1 VRFFLSSHTVRVVK
15 RENGEKQIYKLDQ
28 LPNQQDFFDILQ
40 NFLNYLNQQPVVD
53 NGKQNTIQVNQI
65 NIDVNKRIIAGI
77 VDSGSYGI
85 NSKLVN
91 IHTQQTSYL
100 RNPDDAEILPF
111 YFMFYLPKDRDE
123 GIFLIENIGRYE
135 TKKAFCK
142 VLRDFTSSKYD
153 GISVD
158 INKLIPSQLLDHF
171 LSKSKITKLKFIK
184 YKFSSDKFDTLSDTH
199 IEEDMNITK
208 ETTFRASNLPIF
220 DKVKQA
226 ISNKKAVKQL
236 FELEEVKDYDRVK
249 IELKIGQTTKTIDLE
264 NCDDFNNSID
274 ITDELVIDPVTGH
287 PTIDS
292 LKSTFCV
299 HLTDVC
305 EQIYGDQQL
314 SNN

>member
-1 VRFFLSSHTVRVVK
+1 
-15 RENGEKQIYKLDQ
+15 
-28 LPNQQDFFDILQ
+28 
-40 NFLNYLNQQPVVD
+40 
-53 NGKQNTIQVNQI
+53 
-65 NIDVNKRIIAGI
+65 
-77 VDSGSYGI
+77 
-85 NSKLVN
+85 
-91 IHTQQTSYL
+91 
-100 RNPDDAEILPF
+100 
-111 YFMFYLPKDRDE
+111 
-123 GIFLIENIGRYE
+123 
-135 TKKAFCK
+135 
-142 VLRDFTSSKYD
+142 LRDFTSDKYD

-158 INKLIPSQLLDHF
+158 INKLIPSQLLDQF

-220 DKVKQA
+220 NKVRQA
-226 ISNKKAVKQL
+226 ISNKQGVKQL

-274 ITDELVIDPVTGH
+274 ITDELAIDPVTGH

-292 LKSTFCV
+292 LKSTFWFY
-299 HLTDVC
+299 LADVC
-305 EQIYGDQQL
+305 QQIYGDQQL